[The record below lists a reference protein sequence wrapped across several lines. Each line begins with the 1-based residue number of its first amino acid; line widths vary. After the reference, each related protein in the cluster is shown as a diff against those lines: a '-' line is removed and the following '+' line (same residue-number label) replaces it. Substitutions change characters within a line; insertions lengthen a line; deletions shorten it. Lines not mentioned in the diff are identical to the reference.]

1 MPTKLQHQIL
11 PLTPHDLET
20 VPGVLGDISRE
31 RAADYTGKPTSI
43 NLDSGF
49 LRPSL
54 FEALS
59 AMNELSIIA
68 EVKQK
73 SPSKGNIAKLDPV
86 EAASAYYRGGAS
98 AISVLTE
105 TRHFGGELGHLEAV
119 SRALSIPTL
128 RKDFVVHPLQLFEA
142 KRVGA
147 SAVLLIV
154 AVLKDHTAQY
164 VKLAERLEL
173 DALVEVHDAAEL
185 DIALAAGVSIIGVN
199 NRDLR
204 TLKIDLDN
212 APKLISRAKAAG
224 FKGLL
229 IAESGYR
236 SAQDLDS
243 ARDLA
248 DGVLI
253 GTSLAGSGDLE
264 AAVRALV

>member
-1 MPTKLQHQIL
+1 MSTNFQHEVS
-11 PLTPHDLET
+11 PLSISELET

-31 RAADYTGKPTSI
+31 RATDYTGKPTSMS
-43 NLDSGF
+43 LDSGL

-105 TRHFGGELGHLEAV
+105 LRHFGGKLSHLEAV
-119 SRALSIPTL
+119 SRSLSIPTL
-128 RKDFVVHPLQLFEA
+128 RKDFVAHPLQLFEA
-142 KRVGA
+142 KQVGA

-154 AVLKDHTAQY
+154 AVLKEHTAQY

-185 DIALAAGVSIIGVN
+185 DVALAAGASIIGVN

-204 TLKIDLDN
+204 TLEIDLTN
-212 APKLISRAKAAG
+212 APKLIARAKSAE

-236 SAQDLDS
+236 TDDDLDS
-243 ARDLA
+243 VRDLA

>member
-1 MPTKLQHQIL
+1 MSTNFQHEVT
-11 PLTPHDLET
+11 PLTTHDLES

-31 RAADYTGKPTSI
+31 RAADYAGKPVST
-43 NLDSGF
+43 NLPSGL

-59 AMNELSIIA
+59 TMNELSIIA

-105 TRHFGGELGHLEAV
+105 VRHFGGELSHLEAV
-119 SRALSIPTL
+119 SKALSIPTL
-128 RKDFVVHPLQLFEA
+128 RKDFVVHSLQLFEA
-142 KRVGA
+142 KQVGA

-154 AVLKDHTAQY
+154 AVLKEHTAQY

-173 DALVEVHDAAEL
+173 DALVEVHDEAEL
-185 DIALAAGVSIIGVN
+185 DIALAANASIIGVN

-204 TLKIDLDN
+204 TLEINLDN
-212 APKLISRAKAAG
+212 APKLISRAKSSG

-236 SAQDLDS
+236 GAQDLAS
-243 ARDLA
+243 VRNLA

-264 AAVRALV
+264 VAVRALV